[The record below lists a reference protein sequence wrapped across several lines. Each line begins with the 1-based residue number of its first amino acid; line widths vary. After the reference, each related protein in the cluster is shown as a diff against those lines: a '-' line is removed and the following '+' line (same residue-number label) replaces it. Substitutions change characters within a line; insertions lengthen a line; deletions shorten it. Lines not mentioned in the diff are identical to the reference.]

1 PSARIERELADPHA
15 ARLAQAIQ
23 LSECRIGQLLGGA
36 CILGHGSRDRY
47 HEAAVFPVKVL
58 PGGLVTTGASD
69 RHAKI
74 IAVEGSNQVRDVLPR
89 LARYRL
95 TPGLVTPIR
104 VADHQGFG
112 NILFYSR
119 MNRPGDLNVGDA
131 VPSADLAKQ
140 LIDIASERYQKLFG
154 GH

>member
-1 PSARIERELADPHA
+1 
-15 ARLAQAIQ
+15 
-23 LSECRIGQLLGGA
+23 
-36 CILGHGSRDRY
+36 
-47 HEAAVFPVKVL
+47 L
-58 PGGLVTTGASD
+58 PGGFITTRASD

-74 IAVEGSNQVRDVLPR
+74 IAVEGLNQVRDVLPR

-95 TPGLVTPIR
+95 KPGLVLTVG
-104 VADHQGFG
+104 VAIHQGFW
-112 NILFYSR
+112 NILSYSR
-119 MNRPGDLNVGDA
+119 MNRTGGLNVGDA